1 MPRRTP
7 MRIGFG
13 LSAPAARLLT
23 EGLRGSGRPLRRIAA
38 WSVLEAAPALASG
51 WVTAAALDDGFL
63 AGRPGVGLA
72 WIAVLAG
79 VFFARAAAERALFT
93 PLAEV
98 VEGLRDALVRRVVRG
113 VLERATAGGRGGGS
127 AAVAQL
133 NGQVETVRN
142 LTGTLLRTARPL
154 SMSLLAAVI
163 GLAALDPLLAGLVL
177 APLVPSLAVF
187 FWSMRRLTARRR
199 LLVLAEEQVAGRVG
213 AALGAARDITALA
226 AEPHA
231 ASVVEQAVTGAAR
244 AQVAVGLAAAMRVP
258 VVLLGGQL
266 PLLLLLLAG
275 PNLVAQGSV
284 SPGAV
289 VGAATYVAA
298 HLLPALQMLAGAV
311 SGYWSQL
318 GVVLHRLAE
327 AAMVPEPR
335 RSERSERSEE
345 TRTSEQSP
353 PSQQSQ
359 RSRSSH
365 QPQPSKQPQQSPP
378 SQLPEESRSSSGQ
391 LQSSGSPA
399 RVPSR
404 RPRGE
409 APDLSVRDLDF
420 AYGPHAEPVLRRL
433 SLDVPFGD
441 HLAVVGASGIG
452 KSTLAALL
460 TGLVPPT
467 AGTVSVDGH
476 PVTDLDEA
484 VRCRLFALVPQ
495 EAYVFPGTVAANLA
509 YLAPD
514 ADRARLE
521 HSAAAVGLAEVIDR
535 LGGLDARLHS
545 PARELSSGERQ
556 LFALARVHA
565 CAAPVVVLDEA
576 TCHLDPV
583 AEERA
588 EAALAE
594 RPGTLVVIA
603 HRLASATRAR
613 RVLLLDGDRTV
624 LGTHAEL
631 LVRSPHYAELVGHW
645 SGSTTAGPHAREPEA
660 AGRG

>member
-13 LSAPAARLLT
+13 LSAPAARLLAD
-23 EGLRGSGRPLRRIAA
+23 GLRGSGGPLRRIAG

-51 WVTAAALDDGFL
+51 WVTAAALDHGFL

-72 WIAVLAG
+72 WIALLAG
-79 VFFARAAAERALFT
+79 LFFARAAAERALFT

-98 VEGLRDALVRRVVRG
+98 VEDLRDTLVRRVVGG
-113 VLERATAGGRGGGS
+113 VLERATADGRGGGS

-133 NGQVETVRN
+133 NGQVDTVRN

-163 GLAALDPLLAGLVL
+163 GLAALDPVLAGLVL
-177 APLVPSLAVF
+177 APLVPALAVF

-199 LLVLAEEQVAGRVG
+199 LLVLAEEEVAGRAG
-213 AALGAARDITALA
+213 AALGASRDITALA

-231 ASVVEQAVTGAAR
+231 ASIVEQEVAGAAK

-266 PLLLLLLAG
+266 PLILLLLAG
-275 PNLVAQGSV
+275 PGLVAHGSV
-284 SPGAV
+284 SAGAV

-327 AAMVPEPR
+327 AATMPEPPSR
-335 RSERSERSEE
+335 HPRSDPSPEPPRPSEP
-345 TRTSEQSP
+345 T
-353 PSQQSQ
+353 
-359 RSRSSH
+359 
-365 QPQPSKQPQQSPP
+365 
-378 SQLPEESRSSSGQ
+378 
-391 LQSSGSPA
+391 
-399 RVPSR
+399 RVPGPSAPAPA
-404 RPRGE
+404 PRGPGE
-409 APDLSVRDLDF
+409 APDISVRDLDF

-441 HLAVVGASGIG
+441 RLAVVGPSGIG

-460 TGLVPPT
+460 AGIIPPT
-467 AGTVSVDGH
+467 AGTVSLDGR

-484 VRCRLFALVPQ
+484 LRCRLFALVPQ

-514 ADRARLE
+514 AEPARLE
-521 HSAAAVGLAEVIDR
+521 RSAAAVGLTEVIDR
-535 LGGLDARLHS
+535 LGGLDARLRS
-545 PARELSSGERQ
+545 PSTELSSGERQ

-565 CAAPVVVLDEA
+565 STAPVVLLDEA

-583 AEERA
+583 AEQRA

-594 RPGTLVVIA
+594 RPGTLIVIA
-603 HRLASATRAR
+603 HRLVSATRAR
-613 RVLLLDGDRTV
+613 RVLLLDGDRTA

-645 SGSTTAGPHAREPEA
+645 TGTTQAGLNTREQEV
-660 AGRG
+660 AGHG

>member
-1 MPRRTP
+1 MD
-7 MRIGFG
+7 FG
-13 LSAPAARLLT
+13 LSAPAARLLAD
-23 EGLRGSGRPLRRIAA
+23 GLRGGGGPLRRIAG
-38 WSVLEAAPALASG
+38 WSALEAAPALASG
-51 WVTAAALDDGFL
+51 WVTAAALDRGFL
-63 AGRPGVGLA
+63 AGRTSVGLA
-72 WIAVLAG
+72 WIALLAG
-79 VFFARAAAERALFT
+79 LFLARAAAERALFT
-93 PLAEV
+93 PLSEV
-98 VEGLRDALVRRVVRG
+98 VESLRDTLVRRVVRG
-113 VLERATAGGRGGGS
+113 VLERATTGGRGGGS

-133 NGQVETVRN
+133 NGQVDTVRN

-154 SMSLLAAVI
+154 SVSLLAAVI
-163 GLAALDPLLAGLVL
+163 GLAALDPLLAVLVL
-177 APLVPSLAVF
+177 APLVPALTVF
-187 FWSMRRLTARRR
+187 LWSMRRLTARRR
-199 LLVLAEEQVAGRVG
+199 LLVLAEEKVAGHAG
-213 AALGAARDITALA
+213 AALGASRDITALA

-231 ASVVEQAVTGAAR
+231 ASLVEQEVAGAAK
-244 AQVAVGLAAAMRVP
+244 AQVAVGLAASLRVP

-275 PNLVAQGSV
+275 PGLVAHGSV

-327 AAMVPEPR
+327 AATVPEPSAQQAAADR
-335 RSERSERSEE
+335 
-345 TRTSEQSP
+345 
-353 PSQQSQ
+353 PSGA
-359 RSRSSH
+359 SRSSA
-365 QPQPSKQPQQSPP
+365 PP
-378 SQLPEESRSSSGQ
+378 EAV
-391 LQSSGSPA
+391 PA
-399 RVPSR
+399 ARW
-404 RPRGE
+404 RGA

-441 HLAVVGASGIG
+441 HLAVVGPSGIG

-460 TGLVPPT
+460 AGIIPPT
-467 AGTVSVDGH
+467 SGTVGLDGR

-484 VRCRLFALVPQ
+484 LRCRLFALVPQ

-514 ADRARLE
+514 AGPARLE
-521 HSAAAVGLAEVIDR
+521 RSAAAVGLTRVIDR
-535 LGGLDARLHS
+535 LGGLDARLRS
-545 PARELSSGERQ
+545 PATELSSGERQ

-588 EAALAE
+588 EAAFAA

-603 HRLASATRAR
+603 HRLVSATRAR
-613 RVLLLDGDRTV
+613 RVLLLDGDRTA

-645 SGSTTAGPHAREPEA
+645 AGTTPAGLDAREQEV

>member
-1 MPRRTP
+1 
-7 MRIGFG
+7 MRIGLG
-13 LSAPAARLLT
+13 LSAPAGRLLAD
-23 EGLRGSGRPLRRIAA
+23 GLRGSGGPLRRIAG

-51 WVTAAALDDGFL
+51 WVTAAALDHGFL

-72 WIAVLAG
+72 WIALLAG
-79 VFFARAAAERALFT
+79 LFFARAAAERALFT

-98 VEGLRDALVRRVVRG
+98 VEHLRDTLVRRVVRG
-113 VLERATAGGRGGGS
+113 VLERATTGGHGGGS

-133 NGQVETVRN
+133 NGQVDTVRN
-142 LTGTLLRTARPL
+142 LTGALLRTARPL
-154 SMSLLAAVI
+154 SVSLLAAVI
-163 GLAALDPLLAGLVL
+163 GLAALDPMLAGLVL
-177 APLVPSLAVF
+177 APLVPALAVF
-187 FWSMRRLTARRR
+187 FWSMRRLTTRRR
-199 LLVLAEEQVAGRVG
+199 LLVLAEEKVAGGAG
-213 AALGAARDITALA
+213 AALGASRDITALA

-231 ASVVEQAVTGAAR
+231 ASVVEQEVAGAAR
-244 AQVAVGLAAAMRVP
+244 AQLAVGLAAALRVP

-275 PNLVAQGSV
+275 PGLVEHGSV

-298 HLLPALQMLAGAV
+298 HLLPALQMLAGTV

-327 AAMVPEPR
+327 AATVPEPPSQPS
-335 RSERSERSEE
+335 RSDRPSQP
-345 TRTSEQSP
+345 SEQSP
-353 PSQQSQ
+353 
-359 RSRSSH
+359 
-365 QPQPSKQPQQSPP
+365 
-378 SQLPEESRSSSGQ
+378 SSGP
-391 LQSSGSPA
+391 SGPSGPSEPVPA
-399 RVPSR
+399 
-404 RPRGE
+404 PRWHRK
-409 APDLSVRDLDF
+409 APHIAVRELDF

-441 HLAVVGASGIG
+441 HLAIVGPSGIG

-460 TGLVPPT
+460 TGIIPPT
-467 AGTVSVDGH
+467 AGTVGLDGR
-476 PVTDLDEA
+476 PVTDLKEA
-484 VRCRLFALVPQ
+484 LRCRLFALVPQ

-509 YLAPD
+509 YLAPG
-514 ADRARLE
+514 ADPAHLE
-521 HSAAAVGLAEVIDR
+521 RSAEAVGLSAVIDR
-535 LGGLDARLHS
+535 LGGLDARLRS
-545 PARELSSGERQ
+545 PATELSSGERQ

-588 EAALAE
+588 EAAFAE

-603 HRLASATRAR
+603 HRLVSATRAR
-613 RVLLLDGDRTV
+613 RVLLLDGDRTA

-645 SGSTTAGPHAREPEA
+645 TGTTAAGPNAREPEA

>member
-7 MRIGFG
+7 MRVGLG
-13 LSAPAARLLT
+13 LSAPAARLLAD
-23 EGLRGSGRPLRRIAA
+23 GLRGSGAPLRRIAG

-72 WIAVLAG
+72 WTALLAG
-79 VFFARAAAERALFT
+79 LFFARAAAERALFT
-93 PLAEV
+93 PLADV
-98 VEGLRDALVRRVVRG
+98 VENLRDTLVRRVVRG
-113 VLERATAGGRGGGS
+113 VLERATASGRGGGS

-133 NGQVETVRN
+133 NGQVDTVRN

-154 SMSLLAAVI
+154 GVSLLAAVI
-163 GLAALDPLLAGLVL
+163 GLATLDPLLAALVL
-177 APLVPSLAVF
+177 APLVPALTVF
-187 FWSMRRLTARRR
+187 LWSMRRLTARRR
-199 LLVLAEEQVAGRVG
+199 LLVLAEEKVAGHTG
-213 AALGAARDITALA
+213 AALGASRDITALA

-231 ASVVEQAVTGAAR
+231 ASIVEQEVAGAAK
-244 AQVAVGLAAAMRVP
+244 AQLAVGLAAALRVP

-275 PNLVAQGSV
+275 PGLVEDGSV
-284 SPGAV
+284 SAGAV

-327 AAMVPEPR
+327 AATVA
-335 RSERSERSEE
+335 
-345 TRTSEQSP
+345 
-353 PSQQSQ
+353 
-359 RSRSSH
+359 
-365 QPQPSKQPQQSPP
+365 
-378 SQLPEESRSSSGQ
+378 
-391 LQSSGSPA
+391 GSPA
-399 RVPSR
+399 RQAAADQSPGASRTCRPSQAVPT
-404 RPRGE
+404 PRWRGA
-409 APDLSVRDLDF
+409 APDLSVRELDF
-420 AYGPHAEPVLRRL
+420 AYGPRAEPVLRRL

-441 HLAVVGASGIG
+441 HLAVVGPSGIG

-460 TGLVPPT
+460 AGIISPT
-467 AGTVSVDGH
+467 AGTVSLDGH
-476 PVTDLDEA
+476 RVTDLGEA
-484 VRCRLFALVPQ
+484 LRCRLFALVPQ

-514 ADRARLE
+514 AGPDRLE
-521 HSAAAVGLAEVIDR
+521 RSAAAVGLTGVLDR
-535 LGGLDARLHS
+535 LGGLDARLRS
-545 PARELSSGERQ
+545 PATELSSGERQ

-583 AEERA
+583 AEARA
-588 EAALAE
+588 EAAFAE
-594 RPGTLVVIA
+594 RPGTLIVIA
-603 HRLASATRAR
+603 HRLVSATRAR
-613 RVLLLDGDRTV
+613 RVLLLDGDRTA
-624 LGTHAEL
+624 LGTHAGL

-645 SGSTTAGPHAREPEA
+645 AGTAAAVLDGRERSTVVPSSYE
-660 AGRG
+660 

>member
-23 EGLRGSGRPLRRIAA
+23 DGLRGSGGPLRRIAG

-51 WVTAAALDDGFL
+51 WVTAAALDHGFL

-72 WIAVLAG
+72 WIALLAG
-79 VFFARAAAERALFT
+79 LFFARAAAERALFT

-98 VEGLRDALVRRVVRG
+98 VEDLRDTLVRRVVGG
-113 VLERATAGGRGGGS
+113 VLERATADGRGGGS

-133 NGQVETVRN
+133 NGQVDTVRN

-177 APLVPSLAVF
+177 APLVPALAVF

-199 LLVLAEEQVAGRVG
+199 LLVLAEEKVAGRAG
-213 AALGAARDITALA
+213 AALGASRDITALA

-231 ASVVEQAVTGAAR
+231 ASIVEQEVAGAAK

-266 PLLLLLLAG
+266 PLILLLLAG
-275 PNLVAQGSV
+275 PGLVAHGSV

-327 AAMVPEPR
+327 AATVPEPPSQPSR
-335 RSERSERSEE
+335 PDRPSQP
-345 TRTSEQSP
+345 SEQSRASG
-353 PSQQSQ
+353 PSE
-359 RSRSSH
+359 
-365 QPQPSKQPQQSPP
+365 PV
-378 SQLPEESRSSSGQ
+378 
-391 LQSSGSPA
+391 PA
-399 RVPSR
+399 
-404 RPRGE
+404 PRWHE
-409 APDLSVRDLDF
+409 KAPHITVRELDF

-460 TGLVPPT
+460 TGIIPPT
-467 AGTVSVDGH
+467 AGTVSLDGR

-484 VRCRLFALVPQ
+484 LRCRLFALVPQ

-509 YLAPD
+509 YLDPD
-514 ADRARLE
+514 ADPAHLE
-521 HSAAAVGLAEVIDR
+521 HSAAAVGLADVIDR
-535 LGGLDARLHS
+535 LGGLDARLRS
-545 PARELSSGERQ
+545 PATELSSGERQ

-583 AEERA
+583 TEERA
-588 EAALAE
+588 EAAFAE

-603 HRLASATRAR
+603 HRLVSATRAR
-613 RVLLLDGDRTV
+613 RVLLLDGDRTA
-624 LGTHAEL
+624 LGTHTEL

-645 SGSTTAGPHAREPEA
+645 AGTTAAGLKAREQEV

>member
-1 MPRRTP
+1 MSRRPP

-13 LSAPAARLLT
+13 LSAPAGRLLAD
-23 EGLRGSGRPLRRIAA
+23 GLRGSGGPLRRIAG
-38 WSVLEAAPALASG
+38 WSALEAAPALASG
-51 WVTAAALDDGFL
+51 WVTAAALDRGFL
-63 AGRPGVGLA
+63 AGRTGVGLA
-72 WIAVLAG
+72 WIALLAG
-79 VFFARAAAERALFT
+79 LFFARAAAERALFT
-93 PLAEV
+93 PLSEV
-98 VEGLRDALVRRVVRG
+98 VESLRDALVRRVVRG
-113 VLERATAGGRGGGS
+113 VLERATTGGHGGGS

-133 NGQVETVRN
+133 NGQVDTVRN

-154 SMSLLAAVI
+154 SVSLLAAVI
-163 GLAALDPLLAGLVL
+163 GLAALDPLLAALVL
-177 APLVPSLAVF
+177 APLVPALTVF
-187 FWSMRRLTARRR
+187 LWSMRRLTARRR
-199 LLVLAEEQVAGRVG
+199 LLVLAEEKVAGHAG
-213 AALGAARDITALA
+213 AALGASRDITALA

-231 ASVVEQAVTGAAR
+231 ASLVEQEVAGAAK
-244 AQVAVGLAAAMRVP
+244 AQVAVGLAASLRVP

-275 PNLVAQGSV
+275 PGLVAHGSV

-327 AAMVPEPR
+327 AATVPEP
-335 RSERSERSEE
+335 SVQQAAAAER
-345 TRTSEQSP
+345 
-353 PSQQSQ
+353 PSGV
-359 RSRSSH
+359 SR
-365 QPQPSKQPQQSPP
+365 PSAA
-378 SQLPEESRSSSGQ
+378 PEAA
-391 LQSSGSPA
+391 PA
-399 RVPSR
+399 ARW
-404 RPRGE
+404 RGA

-441 HLAVVGASGIG
+441 HLAVVGPSGIG

-460 TGLVPPT
+460 AGIIPPT
-467 AGTVSVDGH
+467 SGTVDLDGR

-484 VRCRLFALVPQ
+484 LRCRLFALVPQ

-514 ADRARLE
+514 AGPARLQR
-521 HSAAAVGLAEVIDR
+521 SAAAVGLTGVIDR
-535 LGGLDARLHS
+535 LGGLDARLRS
-545 PARELSSGERQ
+545 PATELSSGERQ

-588 EAALAE
+588 EAAFAA

-603 HRLASATRAR
+603 HRLVSATRAR
-613 RVLLLDGDRTV
+613 RVLLLDGDRTA

-631 LVRSPHYAELVGHW
+631 LVRSPHYADLVGHW
-645 SGSTTAGPHAREPEA
+645 AGTTPAGSGGREQEV

>member
-1 MPRRTP
+1 
-7 MRIGFG
+7 MRIGLG
-13 LSAPAARLLT
+13 LSAPAARLLAD
-23 EGLRGSGRPLRRIAA
+23 GLRGSGGPLRRIAG

-51 WVTAAALDDGFL
+51 WVTAAALDHGFL
-63 AGRPGVGLA
+63 AGRPGVGLS
-72 WIAVLAG
+72 WIALLAG
-79 VFFARAAAERALFT
+79 LFFARAAAERALFT
-93 PLAEV
+93 PLADV
-98 VEGLRDALVRRVVRG
+98 VENLRDTLVRRVVRG
-113 VLERATAGGRGGGS
+113 VLERATADGRGGHGGQGGRGGGS

-133 NGQVETVRN
+133 NGQVDTVRN

-154 SMSLLAAVI
+154 GVSLLAAVI
-163 GLAALDPLLAGLVL
+163 GLAALDPLLAALVL
-177 APLVPSLAVF
+177 APLVPALTVF

-199 LLVLAEEQVAGRVG
+199 LLVLAEEKVAGHAG

-231 ASVVEQAVTGAAR
+231 ASIVEQEVAGAAR
-244 AQVAVGLAAAMRVP
+244 AQLAVGLAAALRVP

-275 PNLVAQGSV
+275 PGLVEHGSV

-327 AAMVPEPR
+327 AATVPD
-335 RSERSERSEE
+335 
-345 TRTSEQSP
+345 SP
-353 PSQQSQ
+353 ARQDRQDRQ
-359 RSRSSH
+359 DQLDQLDQLDQASRSS
-365 QPQPSKQPQQSPP
+365 
-378 SQLPEESRSSSGQ
+378 RSSG
-391 LQSSGSPA
+391 GSKVLPA
-399 RVPSR
+399 LPALPA
-404 RPRGE
+404 PRWRGA
-409 APDLSVRDLDF
+409 APDISVRELDF

-433 SLDVPFGD
+433 SLEIPFGD
-441 HLAVVGASGIG
+441 HLAIVGPSGIG

-460 TGLVPPT
+460 AGIIPPT
-467 AGTVSVDGH
+467 AGTVSLDGR
-476 PVTDLDEA
+476 PVTDLEEA
-484 VRCRLFALVPQ
+484 LRCRLFALVPQ

-514 ADRARLE
+514 AGPARLE
-521 HSAAAVGLAEVIDR
+521 RSAAAVGLAGVIDR
-535 LGGLDARLHS
+535 LGGLDARLRS
-545 PARELSSGERQ
+545 PAAELSSGERQ

-588 EAALAE
+588 EAAFTE
-594 RPGTLVVIA
+594 RPGTLIVIA
-603 HRLASATRAR
+603 HRLVSATRAR
-613 RVLLLDGDRTV
+613 RVLLLDGGRTA

-645 SGSTTAGPHAREPEA
+645 AGTTAADLNAREQEA